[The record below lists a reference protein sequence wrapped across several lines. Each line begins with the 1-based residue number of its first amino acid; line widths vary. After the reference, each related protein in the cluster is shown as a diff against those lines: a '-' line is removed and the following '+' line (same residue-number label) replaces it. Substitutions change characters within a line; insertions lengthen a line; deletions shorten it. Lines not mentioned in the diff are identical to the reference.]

1 MYKLLDIYCEYLW
14 YIHTQKKP
22 SRKNNH
28 CQKNVTKIA
37 KSSTQK
43 LAKGKIK
50 VTLQNPIWLPYPQKL
65 WIIASWSHYAT
76 GPMCFSLNIHLVLLF
91 DHWSYA
97 MQCSPTKGKPCFKVR
112 IILYG
117 LSFQQFTTQWHLSTS
132 QILSAFFHTFL

>member
-1 MYKLLDIYCEYLW
+1 MYKLLDIYCEYLR

-43 LAKGKIK
+43 LAKDKIK

-65 WIIASWSHYAT
+65 
-76 GPMCFSLNIHLVLLF
+76 
-91 DHWSYA
+91 
-97 MQCSPTKGKPCFKVR
+97 
-112 IILYG
+112 
-117 LSFQQFTTQWHLSTS
+117 
-132 QILSAFFHTFL
+132 